1 MFLGSYK
8 PSFDQTSKRLALP
21 IQIRDYLATSKIILS
36 YGFEKCIFGFDT
48 EAWEK
53 ESAKQLAKS
62 VTDSAA
68 RTNRRFFFA
77 SARFVDIDSQG
88 RIVIPSGLLEYA
100 QIREP
105 LIIGAGDH
113 FEIWDQRNWQGILKT
128 LEEASK

>member
-8 PSFDQTSKRLALP
+8 PSFDRASKRLALP

-53 ESAKQLAKS
+53 ESAKQLARS
-62 VTDSAA
+62 ITDSNA
-68 RTNRRFFFA
+68 RANRRFFFA
-77 SARFVDIDSQG
+77 SARFIDIDSQG
-88 RIVIPSGLLEYA
+88 RIVIPSALLEYA
-100 QIREP
+100 QIKQP

-113 FEIWDQRNWQGILKT
+113 FEIWDQRNWRGILET
-128 LEEASK
+128 LKEAPK